1 MNKKYKINDNFF
13 ENINTENQA
22 YWLGFIMADGCVTYL
37 PRIRLRM
44 VTAKQDRLHLKK
56 FLLDT
61 KGTQKIYYNKCNNSY
76 NLDISSK
83 KMVDDLV
90 KLGVVPR
97 KTFKEKVSP
106 INKILLRH
114 FIRGYF
120 DGDGCF
126 KIYQRKNRK
135 MFSMCFSIS
144 CGSMSCLKNIQN
156 ILVKNLKI
164 NKTKIRKA
172 NAIYELNHGGN
183 KQTIKIMEWLYQD
196 ANIFLERKFNKYK
209 HYFKKYK
216 NNIRLAN
223 QRVWIKFNCDYCNKE
238 NKQKRLHYNRM
249 KRHFCNRI
257 CYAKFIKEKLNFWE
271 TNAYKGVRKKG
282 QSKRVYQKNYHKNI
296 IKIKKYNENNI

>member
-1 MNKKYKINDNFF
+1 MKFCMTYKYRINNNFF
-13 ENINTENQA
+13 ENINTEKKA
-22 YWLGFIMADGCVTYL
+22 YWLGFIMADGCGTYS

-44 VTAKQDRLHLKK
+44 VTAEQDKLHLKK

-90 KLGVVPR
+90 KLGVIPR

-126 KIYQRKNRK
+126 STYQRKDRN
-135 MFSMCFSIS
+135 MFATCFSIS
-144 CGSMSCLKNIQN
+144 CGSISCLESIQN

-172 NAIYELNHGGN
+172 NAIYELIYGGN
-183 KQTIKIMEWLYQD
+183 KQTIKIMGWLYQD

-209 HYFKKYK
+209 NCLKQYK
-216 NNIRLAN
+216 NNIKLAN

-238 NKQKRLHYNRM
+238 NEQKRLRYNRM
-249 KRHFCNRI
+249 KRHFCNKI
-257 CYAKFIKEKLNFWE
+257 CYAKFVKEKLNFWE

-282 QSKRVYQKNYHKNI
+282 QSKQIYQENYNRKHYKNKEI
-296 IKIKKYNENNI
+296 Q

>member
-282 QSKRVYQKNYHKNI
+282 QSKRVYQENYHKNI